1 MSVIQLRVQG
11 LPPAKSQRSVF
22 GVRSKHYKRAL
33 VLLEEAHRVKSMHGF
48 RGFGSAR
55 ICLEVE
61 VRAPAGQQPGD
72 ATNYLGGIAD
82 VLEVKKH
89 RIKTSGP
96 LDHLGY
102 RKEVG
107 LYDNDGQIKEIRYR
121 EFVSDEASY
130 TVTVRALSTNE
141 LQ

>member
-1 MSVIQLRVQG
+1 MDRLELHVDR
-11 LPPAKSQRSVF
+11 LPPAKSQRTVF
-22 GVRSKHYKRAL
+22 GVRSKHHDRVL
-33 VLLEEAHRVKSMHGF
+33 TLLEEAHRVKSALGF
-48 RGFGSAR
+48 RGFGSSHLR
-55 ICLEVE
+55 LEVE

-107 LYDNDGQIKEIRYR
+107 LYDNDSQIKEVRYR
-121 EFVSDEASY
+121 PSRVVPA
-130 TVTVRALSTNE
+130 T
-141 LQ
+141 

>member
-1 MSVIQLRVQG
+1 MTVFEFRVAG

-22 GVRSKHYKRAL
+22 GLRSKHHGR
-33 VLLEEAHRVKSMHGF
+33 LLTLFEEAHRVKSALGF
-48 RGFGSAR
+48 RGFGDADL
-55 ICLEVE
+55 CLEVE

-82 VLEVKKH
+82 ALEVKKH

-102 RKEVG
+102 RKGVG
-107 LYDNDGQIKEIRYR
+107 LYDNDSQIKEVRYR
-121 EFVSDEASY
+121 EVESDQTSY
-130 TVTVRALSTNE
+130 TVTLCALE
-141 LQ
+141 

>member
-1 MSVIQLRVQG
+1 MTMIELHVGG

-22 GVRSKHYKRAL
+22 GMASKHHGRL
-33 VLLEEAHRVKSMHGF
+33 LTLLEEAHRVKSALGF
-48 RGFGSAR
+48 KGFGDSPV
-55 ICLEVE
+55 CLEIE

-82 VLEVKKH
+82 ALEVKRY

-102 RKEVG
+102 RKNVG
-107 LYDNDGQIKEIRYR
+107 LYENDRQIKEVRYR
-121 EFVSDEASY
+121 EVESDRVSY
-130 TVTVRALSTNE
+130 TVTVGPFDPPASA
-141 LQ
+141 

>member
-1 MSVIQLRVQG
+1 MTIIELHVDG

-22 GVRSKHYKRAL
+22 GVRSRHHDRVLA
-33 VLLEEAHRVKSMHGF
+33 LLEEAHRAKSALGF
-48 RGFGSAR
+48 RGFGTSHLY
-55 ICLEVE
+55 LEVG

-72 ATNYLGGIAD
+72 ATNYWGGIAD

-107 LYDNDGQIKEIRYR
+107 LYDNDSEIKEVRYR
-121 EFVSDEASY
+121 EVELDETSY
-130 TVTVRALSTNE
+130 TVTLRALE
-141 LQ
+141 